1 MFKNVLLSAVFA
13 AAGTLQAA
21 ADETINVAVANFGE
35 HPQLNALVDGFMAE
49 LTERVE
55 STDRAIAFSVDHV
68 NFDTTLLPQMLEK
81 ISAQNPDVV
90 LTVTTPVSQI
100 AKNLLA
106 DSGVPIVFSAVTDPV
121 AAELVPSWDMGDTM
135 MSGASDA
142 LDIAAT
148 LQFARALLPDAKT
161 FGVPYNPAEANDLAT
176 LALFKENAGA
186 HGFEIVEIGIDNV
199 NEIQA
204 RITALSGRA
213 DVIYGPSSNLI
224 QPAIAAVASAANEA
238 GVPVIN
244 SDAGLV
250 NDGVIAAGFTVSYD
264 KIGRLAAQ
272 VALASLNGAAM
283 SDIAPSRPSYDDH
296 QPIISASAMEAL
308 GLPIPDSLA
317 DCGCIVD

>member
-1 MFKNVLLSAVFA
+1 MIKKVLLSAAVV

-21 ADETINVAVANFGE
+21 ADETLKVAIANFGE
-35 HPQLNALVDGFMAE
+35 HPQLNALVDGFKAE
-49 LTERVE
+49 LTE
-55 STDRAIAFSVDHV
+55 STAGSDRTVAFTVDHV

-90 LTVTTPVSQI
+90 LTVTTPVSQV

-106 DSGVPIVFSAVTDPV
+106 ESGVPIVFSAVTDPV
-121 AAELVPSWDMGDTM
+121 AAELVPSWEMGDAN

-148 LQFARALLPDAKT
+148 LQFARNLLPDAKT

-176 LALFKENAGA
+176 LDLFKTHAGA

-244 SDAGLV
+244 SDASLV
-250 NDGVIAAGFTVSYD
+250 NEGVIAAGFTVSYE

-272 VALASLNGAAM
+272 VALDSLDGTAM

-296 QPIISASAMEAL
+296 QPVISASAMAAL
-308 GLPIPDSLA
+308 GLSIPDSLSG
-317 DCGCIVD
+317 CGCIVD

>member
-13 AAGTLQAA
+13 ASGTLQAA

-35 HPQLNALVDGFMAE
+35 HPQLNALVEGFMAE

-176 LALFKENAGA
+176 LAVFKENAGA

-272 VALASLNGAAM
+272 VALASIDGTAM

-296 QPIISASAMEAL
+296 QPVISASAMAAL
-308 GLPIPDSLA
+308 GLSIPDSLA